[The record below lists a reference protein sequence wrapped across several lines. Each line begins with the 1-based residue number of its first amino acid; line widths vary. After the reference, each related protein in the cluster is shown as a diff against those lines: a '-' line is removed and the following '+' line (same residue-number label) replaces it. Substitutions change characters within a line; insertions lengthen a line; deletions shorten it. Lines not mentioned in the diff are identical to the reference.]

1 VFYTIEIQT
10 VSYFKLI
17 MLAAIWGGSFLFMR
31 IAANPLGPAVL
42 IEARVLCA
50 AITLLL
56 VSFYLKG
63 KLSFNAHSKH
73 FFILGLFNTALPF
86 LCFAYAAQ
94 TLNAS
99 TLAILN
105 STAPIWAA
113 IIGAIWTKT
122 ALESKVL
129 LGLGIGVTGVTVLVG
144 WDAFNIGQEAIIPIF
159 AAVMAAFSYG
169 IASNYTKTA
178 PRVEAFNN
186 AHGSMWAAVL
196 IVLPFVFFMPM
207 REAPDLTITTS
218 VILLGAVCTG
228 LAYLLYFNLINE
240 LGAPSALSVTFLI
253 PVFGILWGNLFLG
266 EAIGI
271 NTVVGSVLVIT
282 GTMLVTGLSP
292 TKMLKSSRQKRRRQ
306 RAS

>member
-1 VFYTIEIQT
+1 
-10 VSYFKLI
+10 

-50 AITLLL
+50 AVTLLL
-56 VSFYLKG
+56 VSFYLKR
-63 KLSFNAHSKH
+63 KLSFNAHAKH

-86 LCFAYAAQ
+86 LFFAYAAQ

-122 ALESKVL
+122 TLEARVL
-129 LGLGIGVTGVTVLVG
+129 LGLGIGVTGVGVLVG
-144 WDAFNIGQEAIIPIF
+144 WDAMNIGQEAILPIF

-169 IASNYTKTA
+169 IASNYTKQA
-178 PRVEAFNN
+178 PKVEAFNN

-196 IVLPFVFFMPM
+196 IVLPFVFFIPM
-207 REAPDLTITTS
+207 REAPNLTITMS

-253 PVFGILWGNLFLG
+253 PVFGILWGNLFLD

-271 NTVVGSVLVIT
+271 NTVVGSILVIT
-282 GTMLVTGLSP
+282 GTMLVTGMTPS
-292 TKMLKSSRQKRRRQ
+292 KMIEGAKQKRAA
-306 RAS
+306 RAAR

>member
-1 VFYTIEIQT
+1 MSFL
-10 VSYFKLI
+10 KLI
-17 MLAAIWGGSFLFMR
+17 TLAAIWGGSFLFMR

-42 IEARVLCA
+42 IEARVLFA
-50 AITLLL
+50 AVTLLL
-56 VSFYLKG
+56 VACYLKR
-63 KLSFNAHSKH
+63 KLSFTAHAKH

-86 LCFAYAAQ
+86 LLFAYAAQ

-122 ALESKVL
+122 ALTSRVL
-129 LGLGIGVTGVTVLVG
+129 LGLSTGVIGVAVLVG
-144 WDAFNIGQEAIIPIF
+144 WDAVNIGRDAMVPIF
-159 AAVMAAFSYG
+159 AAMMAAFSYG

-178 PRVEAFNN
+178 PKLEAFNN

-196 IVLPFVFFMPM
+196 IVLPFVFFIPM
-207 REAPDLTITTS
+207 REAPDLTIATS

-228 LAYLLYFNLINE
+228 LAYLLYFNLISE

-253 PVFGILWGNLFLG
+253 PVFGILWGNLFLD
-266 EAIGI
+266 EAIGL
-271 NTVVGSVLVIT
+271 NTMFGSMLVIA
-282 GTMLVTGLSP
+282 GTMLVTGMSP
-292 TKMLKSSRQKRRRQ
+292 AKMIESAKQKRTNKAAR
-306 RAS
+306 

>member
-1 VFYTIEIQT
+1 
-10 VSYFKLI
+10 

-50 AITLLL
+50 AVTLLL
-56 VSFYLKG
+56 VSFYLKR
-63 KLSFNAHSKH
+63 KLSFNAHAKH

-86 LCFAYAAQ
+86 LFFAYAAQ

-122 ALESKVL
+122 TLEVRVL
-129 LGLGIGVTGVTVLVG
+129 LGLGIGVTGVGVLVG
-144 WDAFNIGQEAIIPIF
+144 WDAMNIGQEAILPIF

-169 IASNYTKTA
+169 IASNYTKQA
-178 PRVEAFNN
+178 PKVEAFNN

-207 REAPDLTITTS
+207 QEAPNLTITMS

-253 PVFGILWGNLFLG
+253 PVFGILWGNLFLD

-271 NTVVGSVLVIT
+271 NTVVGSILVIT
-282 GTMLVTGLSP
+282 GTMLVTGMTPS
-292 TKMLKSSRQKRRRQ
+292 KMIEGAKQKRAA
-306 RAS
+306 RAAR

>member
-1 VFYTIEIQT
+1 
-10 VSYFKLI
+10 
-17 MLAAIWGGSFLFMR
+17 MR

-56 VSFYLKG
+56 VSFYLKR

-122 ALESKVL
+122 ALEAKVL
-129 LGLGIGVTGVTVLVG
+129 LGLGIGVTGVGVLVG
-144 WDAFNIGQEAIIPIF
+144 WDAFNIGQEAILPIF

-178 PRVEAFNN
+178 PKVEAFNN

-253 PVFGILWGNLFLG
+253 PVFGILWGNLFLD

-271 NTVVGSVLVIT
+271 NTVVGSILVIT
-282 GTMLVTGLSP
+282 GTMLVTGMTPS
-292 TKMLKSSRQKRRRQ
+292 KMIEGAKQKRAA
-306 RAS
+306 RAAR

>member
-1 VFYTIEIQT
+1 MNFI
-10 VSYFKLI
+10 KLI
-17 MLAAIWGGSFLFMR
+17 TLAAIWGGSFLFMR

-50 AITLLL
+50 AVTLLL
-56 VSFYLKG
+56 VSFYLKR
-63 KLSFNAHSKH
+63 KLSFNAHAKH

-86 LCFAYAAQ
+86 LFFAYAAQ

-122 ALESKVL
+122 TLDARVL
-129 LGLGIGVTGVTVLVG
+129 LGLGIGVTGVGVLVG
-144 WDAFNIGQEAIIPIF
+144 WDAMNIGREAVLPIF

-169 IASNYTKTA
+169 IASNYTKQA
-178 PRVEAFNN
+178 PKVEAFNN

-218 VILLGAVCTG
+218 VLLLGAVCTG
-228 LAYLLYFNLINE
+228 LAYLLYFNLVSE

-253 PVFGILWGNLFLG
+253 PVFGILWGNLFLD
-266 EAIGI
+266 EAIGL
-271 NTVVGSVLVIT
+271 NTIFGSVLVIT
-282 GTMLVTGLSP
+282 GTMLVTGMTPSRMIESA
-292 TKMLKSSRQKRRRQ
+292 KLK
-306 RAS
+306 RAARVAR

>member
-1 VFYTIEIQT
+1 
-10 VSYFKLI
+10 
-17 MLAAIWGGSFLFMR
+17 MR

-56 VSFYLKG
+56 VSFYLKR
-63 KLSFNAHSKH
+63 KLSFNVHAKH

-86 LCFAYAAQ
+86 LFFAYAAQ

-129 LGLGIGVTGVTVLVG
+129 LGLGIGVTGVCVLVG
-144 WDAFNIGQEAIIPIF
+144 WDAMNIGQEAIIPIF

-178 PRVEAFNN
+178 PKVEAFNN

-196 IVLPFVFFMPM
+196 IVLPFVFFIPM

-253 PVFGILWGNLFLG
+253 PVFGILWGNLFLD

-271 NTVVGSVLVIT
+271 NTVVGSILVIT

-292 TKMLKSSRQKRRRQ
+292 AQMIKNAREKRRQK
-306 RAS
+306 AS

>member
-1 VFYTIEIQT
+1 
-10 VSYFKLI
+10 
-17 MLAAIWGGSFLFMR
+17 MR
-31 IAANPLGPAVL
+31 IAASPLGPAVL

-50 AITLLL
+50 AVTLLL
-56 VSFYLKG
+56 VSFYLKR
-63 KLSFNAHSKH
+63 KLSFNTHSKH

-122 ALESKVL
+122 ALEKKVL
-129 LGLGIGVTGVTVLVG
+129 LGLGIGVTGVGVLVG
-144 WDAFNIGQEAIIPIF
+144 WDAMNIGQEAVVPIF
-159 AAVMAAFSYG
+159 AAVLAAFSYG

-178 PRVEAFNN
+178 PKVEAFNN

-253 PVFGILWGNLFLG
+253 PVFGILWGNLFLD

-271 NTVVGSVLVIT
+271 NTIVGSILVIT

-292 TKMLKSSRQKRRRQ
+292 VQMIKNARQKRKRK
-306 RAS
+306 AE

>member
-1 VFYTIEIQT
+1 
-10 VSYFKLI
+10 
-17 MLAAIWGGSFLFMR
+17 MR

-56 VSFYLKG
+56 VSFYLKR
-63 KLSFNAHSKH
+63 KLSFNAHAKH

-86 LCFAYAAQ
+86 LFFAYAAQ

-129 LGLGIGVTGVTVLVG
+129 LGLGIGVTGVCVLVG
-144 WDAFNIGQEAIIPIF
+144 WDAMNIGQEAIIPIF

-178 PRVEAFNN
+178 PKVEAFNN

-196 IVLPFVFFMPM
+196 IVLPFVFFIPM

-253 PVFGILWGNLFLG
+253 PVFGILWGNLFLD

-292 TKMLKSSRQKRRRQ
+292 AQMIKNAREKRRQK
-306 RAS
+306 AS

>member
-1 VFYTIEIQT
+1 
-10 VSYFKLI
+10 

-56 VSFYLKG
+56 VSFYLKR
-63 KLSFNAHSKH
+63 KLSFNAHAKH

-86 LCFAYAAQ
+86 LFFAYAAQ

-129 LGLGIGVTGVTVLVG
+129 LGLGIGVTGVCVLVG
-144 WDAFNIGQEAIIPIF
+144 WDAMNIGQEAIVPIF

-178 PRVEAFNN
+178 PKVEAFNN

-196 IVLPFVFFMPM
+196 IVLPFVFFIPM

-253 PVFGILWGNLFLG
+253 PVFGILWGNLFLD

-271 NTVVGSVLVIT
+271 NTVVGSILVIT

-292 TKMLKSSRQKRRRQ
+292 AQMIKNAREKRRQK
-306 RAS
+306 AS

>member
-1 VFYTIEIQT
+1 MSFL
-10 VSYFKLI
+10 KLI

-56 VSFYLKG
+56 VSFYLKR
-63 KLSFNAHSKH
+63 KLSFNAHAKH

-86 LCFAYAAQ
+86 LFFAYAAQ

-129 LGLGIGVTGVTVLVG
+129 LGLGIGVSGVCVLVG
-144 WDAFNIGQEAIIPIF
+144 WDAMNIGQEAIVPIF

-178 PRVEAFNN
+178 PKVEAFNN

-196 IVLPFVFFMPM
+196 IVLPFVFFIPM

-218 VILLGAVCTG
+218 VIALGAVCTG
-228 LAYLLYFNLINE
+228 LAYLLYFNLIND

-253 PVFGILWGNLFLG
+253 PVFGILWGNLFLD

-271 NTVVGSVLVIT
+271 NTVVGSILVIT

-292 TKMLKSSRQKRRRQ
+292 HAMLQAAKRRRTKQ
-306 RAS
+306 PS

>member
-1 VFYTIEIQT
+1 MSFL
-10 VSYFKLI
+10 KLI

-50 AITLLL
+50 AVTLLL
-56 VSFYLKG
+56 VSFYLKR
-63 KLSFNAHSKH
+63 KLSFNAHAKH

-86 LCFAYAAQ
+86 LFFAYAAQ

-122 ALESKVL
+122 TLEARVL
-129 LGLGIGVTGVTVLVG
+129 LGLGIGVTGVGVLVG
-144 WDAFNIGQEAIIPIF
+144 WDAMNIGQEAILPIF

-169 IASNYTKTA
+169 IASNYTKQA
-178 PRVEAFNN
+178 PKVEAFNN

-196 IVLPFVFFMPM
+196 IVLPFVFFIPM
-207 REAPDLTITTS
+207 QEAPNLTITMS

-253 PVFGILWGNLFLG
+253 PVFGILWGNLFLD

-271 NTVVGSVLVIT
+271 NTVVGSILVIT
-282 GTMLVTGLSP
+282 GTMLVTGMTPS
-292 TKMLKSSRQKRRRQ
+292 KMIEGAKQKRAA
-306 RAS
+306 RAAR

>member
-1 VFYTIEIQT
+1 M
-10 VSYFKLI
+10 SYFKLI

-56 VSFYLKG
+56 VSFYLKR

-178 PRVEAFNN
+178 PKVEAFNN

-253 PVFGILWGNLFLG
+253 PVFGILWGNLFLD

-271 NTVVGSVLVIT
+271 NTIVGSILVIT

-292 TKMLKSSRQKRRRQ
+292 VQMIKNARQKRKRK
-306 RAS
+306 AE

>member
-1 VFYTIEIQT
+1 MSFL
-10 VSYFKLI
+10 KLI

-50 AITLLL
+50 AVTLLL
-56 VSFYLKG
+56 VSFYLKR

-129 LGLGIGVTGVTVLVG
+129 LGLGIGVTGVSVLVG
-144 WDAFNIGQEAIIPIF
+144 WDAFNIGQEAILPIF

-178 PRVEAFNN
+178 PKVEAFNN

-196 IVLPFVFFMPM
+196 IVLPFVFFIPM
-207 REAPDLTITTS
+207 REAPNLTITMS

-253 PVFGILWGNLFLG
+253 PVFGILWGNLFLD

-271 NTVVGSVLVIT
+271 NTVVGSILVIT
-282 GTMLVTGLSP
+282 GTMLVTGMTPS
-292 TKMLKSSRQKRRRQ
+292 KMIEGAKQKRAA
-306 RAS
+306 RAAR

>member
-1 VFYTIEIQT
+1 MSFI
-10 VSYFKLI
+10 KLI
-17 MLAAIWGGSFLFMR
+17 ILAAIWGGSFLFMR

-50 AITLLL
+50 AVTLLL
-56 VSFYLKG
+56 VSFYLKR
-63 KLSFNAHSKH
+63 KLSFNTHSKH

-122 ALESKVL
+122 ALEKKVL
-129 LGLGIGVTGVTVLVG
+129 LGLGIGVTGVGVLVG
-144 WDAFNIGQEAIIPIF
+144 WDAINIGQEAIVPIF

-178 PRVEAFNN
+178 PKVEAFNN

-196 IVLPFVFFMPM
+196 LVLPFVFFFPI

-218 VILLGAVCTG
+218 VILLGAICTG
-228 LAYLLYFNLINE
+228 LAYLLYFNLISE
-240 LGAPSALSVTFLI
+240 LGAPSALSVTFLV
-253 PVFGILWGNLFLG
+253 PVFGILWGSLFLD

-271 NTVVGSVLVIT
+271 NTIVGSILVIT

-292 TKMLKSSRQKRRRQ
+292 VQMIKNARQNRKRK
-306 RAS
+306 AE

>member
-1 VFYTIEIQT
+1 M
-10 VSYFKLI
+10 SYFKLI

-178 PRVEAFNN
+178 PKVEAFNN

-196 IVLPFVFFMPM
+196 IVLPFVFFIPM
-207 REAPDLTITTS
+207 REAPDLTITAS

-253 PVFGILWGNLFLG
+253 PVFGILWGNLFLD

-271 NTVVGSVLVIT
+271 NTMIGSVLVIT

>member
-1 VFYTIEIQT
+1 
-10 VSYFKLI
+10 
-17 MLAAIWGGSFLFMR
+17 MR

-50 AITLLL
+50 AVTLLL
-56 VSFYLKG
+56 VSFYLKR
-63 KLSFNAHSKH
+63 KLSFNAHAKH

-86 LCFAYAAQ
+86 LFFAYAAQ

-122 ALESKVL
+122 TLDARVL
-129 LGLGIGVTGVTVLVG
+129 LGLGIGVTGVGVLVG
-144 WDAFNIGQEAIIPIF
+144 WDAMNIGREAVLPIF

-169 IASNYTKTA
+169 IASNYTKQA
-178 PRVEAFNN
+178 PKVEAFNN

-228 LAYLLYFNLINE
+228 LAYLLYFNLVSE

-253 PVFGILWGNLFLG
+253 PVFGILWGNLFLD
-266 EAIGI
+266 EAIGL
-271 NTVVGSVLVIT
+271 NTIFGSVLVIT
-282 GTMLVTGLSP
+282 GTMLVTGMAPS
-292 TKMLKSSRQKRRRQ
+292 KIIESVKQKRAA
-306 RAS
+306 RAAR

>member
-1 VFYTIEIQT
+1 MNLL
-10 VSYFKLI
+10 KLI
-17 MLAAIWGGSFLFMR
+17 TLAAIWGGSFLFMR

-50 AITLLL
+50 AVTLLL
-56 VSFYLKG
+56 VSFYLKR
-63 KLSFNAHSKH
+63 KLSFNAHAKH

-86 LCFAYAAQ
+86 LFFAYAAQ

-129 LGLGIGVTGVTVLVG
+129 LGLGIGVTGVSVLVG
-144 WDAFNIGQEAIIPIF
+144 WDAFNIGQEAILPIF

-178 PRVEAFNN
+178 PKVEAFNN

-253 PVFGILWGNLFLG
+253 PVFGILWGNLFLD

-271 NTVVGSVLVIT
+271 NTVVGSILVIT
-282 GTMLVTGLSP
+282 GTMLVTGMTPS
-292 TKMLKSSRQKRRRQ
+292 KMIEGAKQKRAA
-306 RAS
+306 RAAR

>member
-1 VFYTIEIQT
+1 M
-10 VSYFKLI
+10 SYFKLI

-56 VSFYLKG
+56 VSFYLKR

-129 LGLGIGVTGVTVLVG
+129 LGLGIGVTGVSVLVG
-144 WDAFNIGQEAIIPIF
+144 WDAFNIGQEAILPIF
-159 AAVMAAFSYG
+159 VAVMAAFSYG

-178 PRVEAFNN
+178 PKVEAFNN

-240 LGAPSALSVTFLI
+240 LGSPSALSVTFLI

-292 TKMLKSSRQKRRRQ
+292 TQMFKSARQKRRQ

>member
-1 VFYTIEIQT
+1 
-10 VSYFKLI
+10 
-17 MLAAIWGGSFLFMR
+17 MR

-50 AITLLL
+50 AVTLLL
-56 VSFYLKG
+56 VSFYLKR
-63 KLSFNAHSKH
+63 KLSFNAHAKH

-86 LCFAYAAQ
+86 LFFAYAAQ

-122 ALESKVL
+122 TLEARVL
-129 LGLGIGVTGVTVLVG
+129 LGLGIGVTGVGVLVG
-144 WDAFNIGQEAIIPIF
+144 WDAMNIGQEAILPIF

-169 IASNYTKTA
+169 IASNYTKQA
-178 PRVEAFNN
+178 PKVEAFNN

-196 IVLPFVFFMPM
+196 IVLPFVFFIPM
-207 REAPDLTITTS
+207 REAPNLTITMS

-253 PVFGILWGNLFLG
+253 PVFGILWGNLFLD

-271 NTVVGSVLVIT
+271 NTVVGSILVIT
-282 GTMLVTGLSP
+282 GTMLVTGMTPS
-292 TKMLKSSRQKRRRQ
+292 KMIEGAKQKRAA
-306 RAS
+306 RAAR

>member
-1 VFYTIEIQT
+1 
-10 VSYFKLI
+10 
-17 MLAAIWGGSFLFMR
+17 MR

-178 PRVEAFNN
+178 PKVEAFNN

-207 REAPDLTITTS
+207 REAPDLTITAS

-253 PVFGILWGNLFLG
+253 PVFGILWGNLFLD

-271 NTVVGSVLVIT
+271 NTMIGSVLVIT

-292 TKMLKSSRQKRRRQ
+292 TKMLKSSRQKRRQ
-306 RAS
+306 RVS

>member
-1 VFYTIEIQT
+1 
-10 VSYFKLI
+10 
-17 MLAAIWGGSFLFMR
+17 MR
-31 IAANPLGPAVL
+31 IAASPLGPAVL

-50 AITLLL
+50 AVTLLL
-56 VSFYLKG
+56 VSFYLKR
-63 KLSFNAHSKH
+63 KLSFNTHSKH

-122 ALESKVL
+122 ALERKVL
-129 LGLGIGVTGVTVLVG
+129 LGLGIGVTGVGVLVG
-144 WDAFNIGQEAIIPIF
+144 WDAINIGQEAIVPIF

-178 PRVEAFNN
+178 PKVEAFNN

-253 PVFGILWGNLFLG
+253 PVFGILWGNLFLD

-271 NTVVGSVLVIT
+271 NTIVGSILVIT

-292 TKMLKSSRQKRRRQ
+292 VQMIKNARQKRKQ
-306 RAS
+306 KAE

>member
-1 VFYTIEIQT
+1 MSFI
-10 VSYFKLI
+10 KLI
-17 MLAAIWGGSFLFMR
+17 ILAAIWGGSFLFMR

-50 AITLLL
+50 AVTLLL
-56 VSFYLKG
+56 VSFYLKR
-63 KLSFNAHSKH
+63 KLSFNTHSQH

-122 ALESKVL
+122 ALERKVL
-129 LGLGIGVTGVTVLVG
+129 LGLGIGVTGVGVLVG
-144 WDAFNIGQEAIIPIF
+144 WDAINIGQEAIVPIF

-178 PRVEAFNN
+178 PKIEAFNN

-196 IVLPFVFFMPM
+196 LVLPFVFFFPI

-218 VILLGAVCTG
+218 VILLGAICTG
-228 LAYLLYFNLINE
+228 LAYLLYFNLISE
-240 LGAPSALSVTFLI
+240 LGAPSALSVTFLV
-253 PVFGILWGNLFLG
+253 PVFGILWGSLFLD

-271 NTVVGSVLVIT
+271 NTIIGSILVIT

-292 TKMLKSSRQKRRRQ
+292 VQMIKNARQNRKRK
-306 RAS
+306 AE

>member
-1 VFYTIEIQT
+1 MSFL
-10 VSYFKLI
+10 KLI

-50 AITLLL
+50 AVTLLL
-56 VSFYLKG
+56 VSFYLKR
-63 KLSFNAHSKH
+63 KLSFNAHAKH

-86 LCFAYAAQ
+86 LFFAYAAQ

-122 ALESKVL
+122 TLEARVL
-129 LGLGIGVTGVTVLVG
+129 LGLGIGVTGVGVLVG
-144 WDAFNIGQEAIIPIF
+144 WDAMNIGQEAILPIF

-169 IASNYTKTA
+169 IASNYTKQA
-178 PRVEAFNN
+178 PKVEAFNN

-207 REAPDLTITTS
+207 QEAPNLTITMS

-253 PVFGILWGNLFLG
+253 PVFGILWGNLFLD

-271 NTVVGSVLVIT
+271 NTVVGSILVIT
-282 GTMLVTGLSP
+282 GTMLVTGMTPS
-292 TKMLKSSRQKRRRQ
+292 KMIEGAKQKRAA
-306 RAS
+306 RAAR

>member
-1 VFYTIEIQT
+1 
-10 VSYFKLI
+10 

-50 AITLLL
+50 AVTLLL
-56 VSFYLKG
+56 VSFYLKR
-63 KLSFNAHSKH
+63 KLSFNAHAKH

-86 LCFAYAAQ
+86 LFFAYAAQ

-129 LGLGIGVTGVTVLVG
+129 LGLGIGVTGVSVLVG
-144 WDAFNIGQEAIIPIF
+144 WDAFNIGQEAILPIF

-178 PRVEAFNN
+178 PKVEAFNN

-253 PVFGILWGNLFLG
+253 PVFGILWGNLFLD

-271 NTVVGSVLVIT
+271 NTVVGSILVIT
-282 GTMLVTGLSP
+282 GTMLVTGMTPS
-292 TKMLKSSRQKRRRQ
+292 KMIEGAKQKRAA
-306 RAS
+306 RAAR

>member
-1 VFYTIEIQT
+1 
-10 VSYFKLI
+10 
-17 MLAAIWGGSFLFMR
+17 MR

-178 PRVEAFNN
+178 PKVEAFNN

-207 REAPDLTITTS
+207 REAPDLTITAS

-253 PVFGILWGNLFLG
+253 PVFGILWGNLFLD

-271 NTVVGSVLVIT
+271 NTMVGSVLVIT

-292 TKMLKSSRQKRRRQ
+292 TKMLKSSRQKRRQ

>member
-1 VFYTIEIQT
+1 MSFL
-10 VSYFKLI
+10 KLI

-56 VSFYLKG
+56 VSFYLKR
-63 KLSFNAHSKH
+63 KLSFNAHAKH

-86 LCFAYAAQ
+86 LFFAYAAQ

-129 LGLGIGVTGVTVLVG
+129 LGLGIGVTGVCVLVG
-144 WDAFNIGQEAIIPIF
+144 WDAMNIGQEAIIPIF

-178 PRVEAFNN
+178 PKVEAFNN

-196 IVLPFVFFMPM
+196 IVLPFVFFIPM

-218 VILLGAVCTG
+218 VILLGSVCTG

-253 PVFGILWGNLFLG
+253 PVFGILWGNLFLD

-271 NTVVGSVLVIT
+271 NTVVGSILVIT

-292 TKMLKSSRQKRRRQ
+292 AQMIKNAREKRRQK
-306 RAS
+306 AS

>member
-1 VFYTIEIQT
+1 
-10 VSYFKLI
+10 

-50 AITLLL
+50 AVTLLL
-56 VSFYLKG
+56 VSFYLKR
-63 KLSFNAHSKH
+63 KLSFNDHTKH
-73 FFILGLFNTALPF
+73 FFILGLFNTTLPF
-86 LCFAYAAQ
+86 LLFAYAAQ

-129 LGLGIGVTGVTVLVG
+129 LGLAIGVTGVGVLVG
-144 WDAFNIGQEAIIPIF
+144 WDAINIGQEAIVPIF

-178 PRVEAFNN
+178 PKVEAFDN

-196 IVLPFVFFMPM
+196 LVLPFVFFIPM
-207 REAPDLTITTS
+207 RETPDLTITTS

-228 LAYLLYFNLINE
+228 LAYQLYFNLVSE
-240 LGAPSALSVTFLI
+240 LGAPSALSVTFII

-266 EAIGI
+266 EAVGI
-271 NTVVGSVLVIT
+271 NTVAGSILVIT

-292 TKMLKSSRQKRRRQ
+292 AQMMKNAREKHRQKAR
-306 RAS
+306 

>member
-1 VFYTIEIQT
+1 MSFL
-10 VSYFKLI
+10 KLI

-56 VSFYLKG
+56 VSFYLKR

-122 ALESKVL
+122 ALEAKVL
-129 LGLGIGVTGVTVLVG
+129 LGLGIGVTGVGVLVG
-144 WDAFNIGQEAIIPIF
+144 WDAFNIGQEAILPIF

-178 PRVEAFNN
+178 PKVEAFNN

-253 PVFGILWGNLFLG
+253 PVFGILWGNLFLD

-271 NTVVGSVLVIT
+271 NTVVGSILVIT
-282 GTMLVTGLSP
+282 GTMLVTGMTPS
-292 TKMLKSSRQKRRRQ
+292 KMIEGAKQKRAA
-306 RAS
+306 RAAR

>member
-1 VFYTIEIQT
+1 MSFI
-10 VSYFKLI
+10 KLI
-17 MLAAIWGGSFLFMR
+17 ILAAIWGGSFLFMR
-31 IAANPLGPAVL
+31 IAASPLGPAVL

-50 AITLLL
+50 AVTLLL
-56 VSFYLKG
+56 VSFYLKR
-63 KLSFNAHSKH
+63 KLSFNTHSKH

-122 ALESKVL
+122 ALERKVL
-129 LGLGIGVTGVTVLVG
+129 LGLGIGVTGVGVLVG
-144 WDAFNIGQEAIIPIF
+144 WDAINIGQEAIVPIF

-178 PRVEAFNN
+178 PKVEAFNN

-196 IVLPFVFFMPM
+196 LVLPFVFFFPI

-218 VILLGAVCTG
+218 VILLGAICTG
-228 LAYLLYFNLINE
+228 LAYLLYFNLISE
-240 LGAPSALSVTFLI
+240 LGAPSALSVTFLV
-253 PVFGILWGNLFLG
+253 PVFGILWGSLFLD

-271 NTVVGSVLVIT
+271 NTIVGSILVIT

-292 TKMLKSSRQKRRRQ
+292 VQMIKNARQNRKRK
-306 RAS
+306 AE

>member
-1 VFYTIEIQT
+1 M
-10 VSYFKLI
+10 SYFKLI

-42 IEARVLCA
+42 IEARVFCA

-56 VSFYLKG
+56 VSFYLKR

-129 LGLGIGVTGVTVLVG
+129 LGLGIGVTGVSVLVG
-144 WDAFNIGQEAIIPIF
+144 WDAFNIGQEAILPIF

-178 PRVEAFNN
+178 PKVEAFNN

-271 NTVVGSVLVIT
+271 NTVVGSILVIT

-292 TKMLKSSRQKRRRQ
+292 TQMFKNARQKRRQ

>member
-1 VFYTIEIQT
+1 MSFI
-10 VSYFKLI
+10 KLI
-17 MLAAIWGGSFLFMR
+17 ILAAIWGGSFLFMR
-31 IAANPLGPAVL
+31 IAASPLGPAVL

-50 AITLLL
+50 AVTLLL
-56 VSFYLKG
+56 VSFYLKR
-63 KLSFNAHSKH
+63 KLSFNTHSKH

-122 ALESKVL
+122 ALERKVL
-129 LGLGIGVTGVTVLVG
+129 LGLGIGVTGVGVLVG
-144 WDAFNIGQEAIIPIF
+144 WDAINIGQEAIVPIF

-178 PRVEAFNN
+178 PKVEAFNN

-196 IVLPFVFFMPM
+196 LVLPFVFFFPI

-218 VILLGAVCTG
+218 VILLGAICTG
-228 LAYLLYFNLINE
+228 LAYLLYFNLISE
-240 LGAPSALSVTFLI
+240 LGAPSALSVTFLV
-253 PVFGILWGNLFLG
+253 PVFGILWGSLFLD

-271 NTVVGSVLVIT
+271 NTIVGSILVIT

-292 TKMLKSSRQKRRRQ
+292 VQMIKNARQKRKRK
-306 RAS
+306 AE

>member
-1 VFYTIEIQT
+1 MSFL
-10 VSYFKLI
+10 KLI

-50 AITLLL
+50 AVTLLL
-56 VSFYLKG
+56 VSFYLKR
-63 KLSFNAHSKH
+63 KLSFNAHAKH

-86 LCFAYAAQ
+86 LFFAYAAQ

-129 LGLGIGVTGVTVLVG
+129 LGLGIGVTGVSVLVG
-144 WDAFNIGQEAIIPIF
+144 WDAFNIGQEAILPIF

-178 PRVEAFNN
+178 PKVEAFNN

-207 REAPDLTITTS
+207 QEAPNLTITMS

-253 PVFGILWGNLFLG
+253 PVFGILWGNLFLD

-271 NTVVGSVLVIT
+271 NTVVGSILVIT
-282 GTMLVTGLSP
+282 GTMLVTGMTPS
-292 TKMLKSSRQKRRRQ
+292 KMIEGAKQKRAA
-306 RAS
+306 RAAR

>member
-1 VFYTIEIQT
+1 M
-10 VSYFKLI
+10 SYFKLI

-56 VSFYLKG
+56 VSFYLKR

-178 PRVEAFNN
+178 PKVEAFNN

-207 REAPDLTITTS
+207 REAPDLTITAS

-253 PVFGILWGNLFLG
+253 PVFGILWGNLFLD

-271 NTVVGSVLVIT
+271 NTMVGSVLVIT

-292 TKMLKSSRQKRRRQ
+292 TKMLKSSRQKRRQ

>member
-1 VFYTIEIQT
+1 MSFL
-10 VSYFKLI
+10 KLI

-50 AITLLL
+50 AVTLLL
-56 VSFYLKG
+56 VSFYLKR
-63 KLSFNAHSKH
+63 KLSFNAHAKH

-86 LCFAYAAQ
+86 LFFAYAAQ

-122 ALESKVL
+122 TLEARVL
-129 LGLGIGVTGVTVLVG
+129 LGLGTGVTGVGVLVG
-144 WDAFNIGQEAIIPIF
+144 WDAMNIGQEAILPIF

-169 IASNYTKTA
+169 IASNYTKQA
-178 PRVEAFNN
+178 PKVEAFNN

-196 IVLPFVFFMPM
+196 IVLPFVFFIPM
-207 REAPDLTITTS
+207 REAPNLTITMS

-253 PVFGILWGNLFLG
+253 PVFGILWGNLFLD

-271 NTVVGSVLVIT
+271 NTVVGSILVIT
-282 GTMLVTGLSP
+282 GTMLVTGMTPS
-292 TKMLKSSRQKRRRQ
+292 KMIEGAKQKRAA
-306 RAS
+306 RAAR

>member
-1 VFYTIEIQT
+1 
-10 VSYFKLI
+10 

-56 VSFYLKG
+56 VSFYLKR

-129 LGLGIGVTGVTVLVG
+129 LGLGIGVTGVSVLVG
-144 WDAFNIGQEAIIPIF
+144 WDAFNIGQEAILPIF

-178 PRVEAFNN
+178 PKVEAFNN

-282 GTMLVTGLSP
+282 GTMLVTSLSP
-292 TKMLKSSRQKRRRQ
+292 TQMLKNARQKRRQ

>member
-1 VFYTIEIQT
+1 
-10 VSYFKLI
+10 

-50 AITLLL
+50 AVTLLL
-56 VSFYLKG
+56 VSFYLKR

-129 LGLGIGVTGVTVLVG
+129 LGLGIGVTGVSVLVG
-144 WDAFNIGQEAIIPIF
+144 WDAFNIGQEAILPIF

-178 PRVEAFNN
+178 PKVEAFNN

-196 IVLPFVFFMPM
+196 IVLPFVFFIPM
-207 REAPDLTITTS
+207 REAPNLTITMS

-253 PVFGILWGNLFLG
+253 PVFGILWGNLFLD

-271 NTVVGSVLVIT
+271 NTVVGSILVIT
-282 GTMLVTGLSP
+282 GTMLVTGMTPS
-292 TKMLKSSRQKRRRQ
+292 KMIEGAKQKRAA
-306 RAS
+306 RAAR

>member
-1 VFYTIEIQT
+1 MFYTIEIQT

-56 VSFYLKG
+56 VSFYLKR

-144 WDAFNIGQEAIIPIF
+144 WDAFNIGQEAIVPIF

-178 PRVEAFNN
+178 PKVEAFNN

-253 PVFGILWGNLFLG
+253 PVFGILWGNLFLD

-271 NTVVGSVLVIT
+271 NTMVGSVLVIT

-292 TKMLKSSRQKRRRQ
+292 TKMLKSSRQKRRQ

>member
-1 VFYTIEIQT
+1 
-10 VSYFKLI
+10 
-17 MLAAIWGGSFLFMR
+17 MR

-178 PRVEAFNN
+178 PKVEAFNN

-196 IVLPFVFFMPM
+196 IVLPFVFFIPM
-207 REAPDLTITTS
+207 REAPDLTITAS

-253 PVFGILWGNLFLG
+253 PVFGILWGNLFLD

-271 NTVVGSVLVIT
+271 NTMIGSVLVIT

>member
-1 VFYTIEIQT
+1 MSFI
-10 VSYFKLI
+10 KLI
-17 MLAAIWGGSFLFMR
+17 ILAAIWGGSFLFMR

-50 AITLLL
+50 AVTLLL
-56 VSFYLKG
+56 VSFYLKR
-63 KLSFNAHSKH
+63 KLSFNTHSKH

-122 ALESKVL
+122 ALERKVL
-129 LGLGIGVTGVTVLVG
+129 LGLGIGVTGVGVLVG
-144 WDAFNIGQEAIIPIF
+144 WDAINIGQEAIVPIF

-178 PRVEAFNN
+178 PKVEAFNN

-196 IVLPFVFFMPM
+196 LVLPFVFFFPI

-218 VILLGAVCTG
+218 VILLGAICTG
-228 LAYLLYFNLINE
+228 LAYLLYFNLISE
-240 LGAPSALSVTFLI
+240 LGAPSALSVTFLV
-253 PVFGILWGNLFLG
+253 PVFGILWGSLFLD

-271 NTVVGSVLVIT
+271 NTIVGSILVIT

-292 TKMLKSSRQKRRRQ
+292 VQMIKNARQNRKRK
-306 RAS
+306 AE